1 MGIQNDIWCIVF
13 AIFVEAL
20 TTTNE
25 ETRVEY
31 HHVKIMGLL
40 VLIRIHHQICWM
52 IGLGF
57 HGEIGSGGSLGSPW
71 NISTGNSTK
80 GNFDHRLIE
89 GEPYAE
95 LKPFLS
101 KAFKKLNELGFILRP
116 AFLRLV
122 YPAIF
127 YSLTFKLV
135 WMGDRHRR
143 TLWQGRNHF
152 DHPLLARGNARWG
165 SLPMGSFLVK
175 KWKIVAI

>member
-1 MGIQNDIWCIVF
+1 MIFDVLFF

-31 HHVKIMGLL
+31 HHVKIMILL
-40 VLIRIHHQICWM
+40 ELIRIHHLICWM

-57 HGEIGSGGSLGSPW
+57 HREIGSGGSLGSPW
-71 NISTGNSTK
+71 KISTGNSTK
-80 GNFDHRLIE
+80 GNFDHRQWINIVS
-89 GEPYAE
+89 GEAE
-95 LKPFLS
+95 LTSHWLKESLRGAQTVS
-101 KAFKKLNELGFILRP
+101 LKSILKTEWTR
-116 AFLRLV
+116 V

-143 TLWQGRNHF
+143 TLWQGRNHL
-152 DHPLLARGNARWG
+152 DHPLLARGKCWLG
-165 SLPMGSFLVK
+165 
-175 KWKIVAI
+175 